1 MRIRDLAYETASAL
15 DANRGRSM
23 LTILGIV
30 IGISAVIAF
39 NPEVSAD
46 ENREAMTE
54 ALSFV
59 KSGQVTYAVR
69 DTSFEGHEIHESDIM
84 GISDHGIV
92 AVGQD
97 IDDTTL
103 AMIETM
109 MDDDAGLLSI
119 YYGSDVTEEQAQ
131 SLADRFSEKFPL
143 VDVEVHNGGQPIY
156 YYVVS
161 VE

>member
-1 MRIRDLAYETASAL
+1 
-15 DANRGRSM
+15 
-23 LTILGIV
+23 
-30 IGISAVIAF
+30 
-39 NPEVSAD
+39 
-46 ENREAMTE
+46 MTE
-54 ALSFV
+54 ALSYV

-131 SLADRFSEKFPL
+131 GIVDRNQPQHGP
-143 VDVEVHNGGQPIY
+143 DGGSMGPERDAGQAGKGTDHLHKAIG
-156 YYVVS
+156 
-161 VE
+161 EEGAGGCRKAA

>member
-1 MRIRDLAYETASAL
+1 M
-15 DANRGRSM
+15 
-23 LTILGIV
+23 
-30 IGISAVIAF
+30 IAF
-39 NPEVSAD
+39 NPEVSAE
-46 ENREAMTE
+46 ENAEAMTE
-54 ALSFV
+54 ALSYV

-97 IDDTTL
+97 IDETTL
-103 AMIETM
+103 SMIDTM
-109 MDDDAGLLSI
+109 VDDESGLLSI

-131 SLADRFSEKFPL
+131 GLAARFTEKYPL